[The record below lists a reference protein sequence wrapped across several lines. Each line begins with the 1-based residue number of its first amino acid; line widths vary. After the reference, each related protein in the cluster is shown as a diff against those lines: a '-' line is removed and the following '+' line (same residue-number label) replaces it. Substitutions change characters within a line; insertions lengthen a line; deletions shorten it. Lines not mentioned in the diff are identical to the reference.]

1 MSTAADIAPTITPY
15 AERRRKADLVFY
27 GSLAYTSAL
36 TVFWVVVLA
45 TGRGGGAFYS
55 QWRITL
61 QSVINVAVG
70 FTIFNLLWGLIW
82 LGIKSLLLGKM
93 VGFTKEERRAAFSSR
108 MHEPFDLPGLLARY
122 SERRIR
128 IADMIGRRGRFI
140 VIQLAGFAY
149 LYHSQATQPT
159 ANFLHVFLSDNL
171 LDAVVL
177 SWGAL
182 AFYYVDG
189 FLGKLYYG
197 PQTRV
202 MDGSLG
208 RANCLLIVTLWSAFK
223 FILVPIGAR
232 LGELF
237 PAQSFSILFV
247 LIWGC
252 YTAADA
258 TSEIVGALFGK
269 QKIRVWGM
277 GDVNRKSIEGTLGG
291 FVAALALALWAV
303 LAHGYGGPWIGLA
316 VAVAVSS
323 SLVELYSPRGTDD
336 FTMATTNA
344 LIVWAFG
351 VFVLPIF
358 AR

>member
-1 MSTAADIAPTITPY
+1 MTTAPSLVSAASP
-15 AERRRKADLVFY
+15 AAKRRQADLVFY

-36 TVFWVVVLA
+36 TLFWVFVLA
-45 TGRGGGAFYS
+45 TGRGGGAFFS
-55 QWRITL
+55 QWQLTL
-61 QSVINVAVG
+61 VSVRNVAVG
-70 FTIFNLLWGLIW
+70 FTIFNLVWGLIW
-82 LGIKSLLLGKM
+82 LGIKNVLLAKF
-93 VGFTKEERRAAFSSR
+93 VGFTKEERRQAFSSR
-108 MHEPFDLPGLLARY
+108 FHEPFDLAGLLSRY

-140 VIQLAGFAY
+140 ILQLAGFTY
-149 LYHSQATQPT
+149 LYHSIATQPT
-159 ANFLHVFLSDNL
+159 AKFLHVFLSDNL
-171 LDAVVL
+171 LDAVFL

-189 FLGKLYYG
+189 FLGRLYYG

-223 FILVPIGAR
+223 FILVPIGTQ
-232 LGELF
+232 LGTLF
-237 PAQSFSILFV
+237 PAQSFAVLFV

-258 TSEIVGALFGK
+258 TSEIVGALFGR

-291 FVAALALALWAV
+291 FVAALAVALWAV
-303 LAHGYGGPWIGLA
+303 LGHGYGGPWIGLA
-316 VAVAVSS
+316 VAVAVAST
-323 SLVELYSPRGTDD
+323 LVELYSPRGTDD

-351 VFVLPIF
+351 AFVLN
-358 AR
+358 